1 MISKLQP
8 NEVKETKLP
17 KILTVSRE
25 NRIDRNRTRKSYL
38 GFEQAAEDVR
48 ERERERERGA
58 YLMGEFGGNQW
69 EEGWTQRKGVDAD
82 IWFLFLSNLLN

>member
-1 MISKLQP
+1 MISKLQT

-48 ERERERERGA
+48 ERERERERG
-58 YLMGEFGGNQW
+58 LSDRGIWGEPMRRRLD
-69 EEGWTQRKGVDAD
+69 TKKGCGR
-82 IWFLFLSNLLN
+82 